1 MVSHRQVSHQW
12 LILSKI
18 ILQLL
23 SMSILIFM
31 VSDQMPS
38 TSSFIP
44 LIGWFYTSMMGLI
57 SGGTLAA
64 SFVIYVQKKGIIG
77 QRPARGTMRWA
88 RLLGRLI
95 WMEMPLLMKQA
106 YAIKAKV
113 GKLFLPQF
121 HV

>member
-1 MVSHRQVSHQW
+1 
-12 LILSKI
+12 
-18 ILQLL
+18 
-23 SMSILIFM
+23 MSILIFM

-77 QRPARGTMRWA
+77 QRPARATMRWA

-113 GKLFLPQF
+113 GKADNLFSN
-121 HV
+121 

>member
-1 MVSHRQVSHQW
+1 
-12 LILSKI
+12 
-18 ILQLL
+18 
-23 SMSILIFM
+23 MSILIFM

-77 QRPARGTMRWA
+77 LRPSRNAMYWA

-95 WMEMPLLMKQA
+95 WLEMPLLMKQA
-106 YAIKAKV
+106 YALKAKV
-113 GKLFLPQF
+113 VPRRAACPPPCIF
-121 HV
+121 HPF